1 MLWVPRFSIEWNE
14 KKFRT
19 VLRKE
24 ISTLGWMSCIYPRL
38 FRNNSVLLCGFLV
51 IIVII
56 TIPGSLRY
64 VMYHST
70 RLTHSDEPSPL
81 PPHLIVFDFMIK
93 LITLHNR
100 ESHTSLKNQFKI
112 NNWILVDICIQSFT
126 LLQSYE
132 VIFEPL
138 PVQQHIVSVSTSANT
153 NLSTNYPMRADES
166 LNLSNNCVETGPDTH
181 TKISESRV
189 FLVIFDHINHY
200 Y

>member
-112 NNWILVDICIQSFT
+112 NNWILVDICIPSFT

-132 VIFEPL
+132 IISEPL
-138 PVQQHIVSVSTSANT
+138 PVQQHIVSVSTSTNT
-153 NLSTNYPMRADES
+153 NLIPIIQWGLMKASICLTTVLKQVLTPTQKYQS
-166 LNLSNNCVETGPDTH
+166 LVYSW
-181 TKISESRV
+181 
-189 FLVIFDHINHY
+189 
-200 Y
+200 